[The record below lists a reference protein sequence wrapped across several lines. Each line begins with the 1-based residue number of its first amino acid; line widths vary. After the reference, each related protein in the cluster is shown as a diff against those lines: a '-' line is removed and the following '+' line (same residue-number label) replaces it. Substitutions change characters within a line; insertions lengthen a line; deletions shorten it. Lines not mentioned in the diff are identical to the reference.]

1 MQCSFSLALLLPG
14 LLLPLVNSRPAL
26 FTITRVVEAS
36 DRAGKDYVD
45 DGYAVPDDG
54 YGVPKSST
62 PTPDYAAPSY
72 TTSVKP
78 CYYKPTTTTTTT
90 TTTTAAPSYN
100 SPPSSKGGFP
110 DLFGFTKG
118 LLEGVGRGVNDLAQ
132 LIKPNQQPEGYGC
145 LEAPGYA
152 APEDSY
158 ALPPVPV
165 PDSDSYEAPEES
177 YEAPST
183 TTTTTTTSKPEYFGV
198 EPRTE
203 TLFESEV

>member
-1 MQCSFSLALLLPG
+1 MLHCSTAPLLHRSLDLRCSIAGARLAGLCQRRLQEHQEFNWDEFGETCQQSAGTLVSMQCSFSLTLLLPG

-78 CYYKPTTTTTTT
+78 CYYKPTTPSLPKYKYTN
-90 TTTTAAPSYN
+90 TALVKVEHRHNICYIFE
-100 SPPSSKGGFP
+100 K
-110 DLFGFTKG
+110 
-118 LLEGVGRGVNDLAQ
+118 VMIRGSQ
-132 LIKPNQQPEGYGC
+132 K
-145 LEAPGYA
+145 
-152 APEDSY
+152 
-158 ALPPVPV
+158 
-165 PDSDSYEAPEES
+165 
-177 YEAPST
+177 
-183 TTTTTTTSKPEYFGV
+183 
-198 EPRTE
+198 
-203 TLFESEV
+203 